1 MKGKCYDYFVM
12 FDNSSVYKSLLEL
25 GVIDKAL
32 LEDAFVESKE
42 SGEPLTELLLQRDLI
57 SDENLGMLMADM
69 MKVPF
74 IRLDKVSLDRDVLE
88 KVPEEMARARGI
100 IVYKVDETGT
110 YIAMKN
116 PNDLLS
122 VTFLK
127 KKVDGPLKIFY
138 ATDRDIRTALFAYRK
153 DMSAVFEEIINKNVG
168 EAGGEKNETPIIK
181 IVETMLVYA
190 YQSRASDIHVEPMEE
205 STQVRFRIDG
215 VLHDVISLP
224 KKLEEQL
231 VSRVKIM
238 SSLPTDEHSSALDGK
253 FEFEIPDMERVD
265 VRVSILPATNGERI
279 VMRILAG
286 NIQQFALL
294 DLGFSDKDITK
305 VREAYS
311 KPYGM
316 VLATGP
322 TGSGKTTTMY
332 AFLKIMNKR
341 NVNIMTIEDPVE
353 YQIKG
358 INQIQ
363 VNPKTN
369 LTFAAGLKSIVRQDP
384 NIILVGEIRDEETAS
399 IAVNASL
406 TGHLV
411 LSTLHTSDAA
421 TTVPR
426 LLEMKVEP
434 FLLASSVNL
443 IVAQRLVRKVCT
455 SCRFSEELDAKM
467 IAGEIS
473 ESLIKKF
480 LEKTGKG
487 IRLYKGK
494 GCPVCRGTG
503 YVGRVGIYE
512 VMIMSDAIR
521 EAVMKK
527 MDAEEIKKIAI
538 KEGMTTML
546 EDGLVKVKMGV
557 TTIDELL
564 RVIKE

>member
-1 MKGKCYDYFVM
+1 MI
-12 FDNSSVYKSLLEL
+12 FDDSLLYKTLAEL
-25 GVIDKAL
+25 SVIDKAL
-32 LEDAFVESKE
+32 LEDAFEQSKE
-42 SGEPLTELLLQRDLI
+42 QKEPLSELLLQRDLI
-57 SDENLGMLMADM
+57 SDENLGVIIADIL
-69 MKVPF
+69 KVPF
-74 IRLDKVSLDRDVLE
+74 VRLEKVSLDREILE
-88 KVPEEMARARGI
+88 IVPEEMARARGVI
-100 IVYKVDETGT
+100 LYKTDEDGT
-110 YIAMKN
+110 HVAMKN
-116 PNDLLS
+116 PHDLVS
-122 VTFLK
+122 VSFLK
-127 KKVDGPLKIFY
+127 KKVEGKLVVHY
-138 ATDRDIRTALFAYRK
+138 ATERDIRTALFAYRK
-153 DMSAVFEEIINKNVG
+153 DVSSVFEEIINKSVG
-168 EAGGEKNETPIIK
+168 EVHQETDEAPIIK
-181 IVETMLVYA
+181 IVETMLIYA

-215 VLHDVISLP
+215 VLHDVIALP
-224 KKLEEQL
+224 KNLEGQL
-231 VSRVKIM
+231 VSRIKIM

-253 FEFEIPDMERVD
+253 FEFDIPDMERID

-294 DLGFSDKDITK
+294 DLGFSESDIKK
-305 VREAYS
+305 VREAYG

-316 VLATGP
+316 ILATGP

-399 IAVNASL
+399 IAVNAAL

-421 TTVPR
+421 TTIPR

-434 FLLASSVNL
+434 FLIASSVNL
-443 IVAQRLVRKVCT
+443 IVAQRLVRKICT
-455 SCRFSEELDAKM
+455 SCRVSEVMDPKLVG
-467 IAGEIS
+467 GEIS
-473 ESLIKKF
+473 DGLIKKH
-480 LEKTGKG
+480 LEKDGKG
-487 IRLYKGK
+487 VRLYKGE

-512 VMIMSDAIR
+512 VMTMSEALR
-521 EAVMKK
+521 EAIMKK
-527 MDAEEIKKIAI
+527 VDAEEIKKIAT
-538 KEGMTTML
+538 KEGMITML
-546 EDGLVKVKMGV
+546 EDGLTKVKMGV

>member
-1 MKGKCYDYFVM
+1 MIFGNTELY
-12 FDNSSVYKSLLEL
+12 NSLLEL
-25 GVIDKAL
+25 GVIDKTL
-32 LEDAFVESKE
+32 LTDAFEESKE
-42 SGEPLTELLLQRDLI
+42 SGESLGELLLQRDLI
-57 SDENLGMLMADM
+57 SDENLGMLVADIL
-69 MKVPF
+69 KVPF
-74 IRLDKVSLDRDVLE
+74 VRLEKMTLDREILE

-100 IVYKVDETGT
+100 IVFKVDIEGT
-110 YIAMKN
+110 HVAMRN

-127 KKVDGPLKIFY
+127 KKIDGALKIYY
-138 ATDRDIRTALFAYRK
+138 ATDRDIRNALFGYRK
-153 DMSAVFEEIINKNVG
+153 DVSAVFEEIINKHVG
-168 EAGGEKNETPIIK
+168 EAKTVESDTPIIK
-181 IVETMLVYA
+181 IVETMLIYA
-190 YQSRASDIHVEPMEE
+190 YQSRASDIHIEPMED

-224 KKLEEQL
+224 KNLEAQL
-231 VSRVKIM
+231 VSRIKIM
-238 SSLPTDEHSSALDGK
+238 SSLPTDEHAMALDGK

-265 VRVSILPATNGERI
+265 VRVSILPSTNGERI

-294 DLGFSDKDITK
+294 DLGFSESDIKK

-369 LTFAAGLKSIVRQDP
+369 LTFAVGLKSIVRQDP

-426 LLEMKVEP
+426 LLEMKIEP

-443 IVAQRLVRKVCT
+443 IVAQRLVRKICT
-455 SCRFSEELDAKM
+455 SCRESEVVDAKM
-467 IAGEIS
+467 IKGEITDN
-473 ESLIKKF
+473 LIKKF
-480 LEKTGKG
+480 LEKSKDGV
-487 IRLYKGK
+487 RLYKGK
-494 GCPVCRGTG
+494 GCSVCRGTG

-512 VMIMSDAIR
+512 VMPMTEAIR
-521 EAVMKK
+521 EAIMAKK
-527 MDAEEIKKIAI
+527 DADEIKKIAV

-546 EDGLVKVKMGV
+546 EDGLSKVKLGQ
-557 TTIDELL
+557 TTVDELL

>member
-1 MKGKCYDYFVM
+1 MI
-12 FDNSSVYKSLLEL
+12 FDNSLLYKTLLEL

-32 LEDAFVESKE
+32 LEETYEEAKEKEESF
-42 SGEPLTELLLQRDLI
+42 SELLLQRDLI
-57 SDENLGMLMADM
+57 SDENLGMLIADM
-69 MKVPF
+69 LKVPF
-74 IRLDKVSLDRDVLE
+74 TRLSKVSLDREMME
-88 KVPEEMARARGI
+88 KIPEEMARARGLVI
-100 IVYKVDETGT
+100 FKVDESGVHV
-110 YIAMKN
+110 AMHN
-116 PNDLLS
+116 PTDLLS
-122 VTFLK
+122 VSFLK
-127 KKVDGPLKIFY
+127 KKITEPLIIYF
-138 ATDRDIRTALFAYRK
+138 ATDRDIKAALFAYRK
-153 DMSAVFEEIINKNVG
+153 DVSSVFEEIINRNVG
-168 EAGGEKNETPIIK
+168 EVKGEENEIPIIR

-190 YQSRASDIHVEPMEE
+190 YQSRASDIHIEPMED

-215 VLHDVISLP
+215 VLHDVIDLP
-224 KKLEEQL
+224 KKLEGQL
-231 VSRVKIM
+231 VSRIKIM
-238 SSLPTDEHSSALDGK
+238 SSLPTDEHAAALDGK
-253 FEFEIPDMERVD
+253 FEYEVPDMERID
-265 VRVSILPATNGERI
+265 VRVSILPATNGERV

-294 DLGFSDKDITK
+294 DLGFSDTDIKK
-305 VREAYS
+305 VREAYA

-316 VLATGP
+316 ILATGP

-363 VNPKTN
+363 VNQKTN

-426 LLEMKVEP
+426 LLEMGIEP
-434 FLLASSVNL
+434 FLIASSTNL
-443 IVAQRLVRKVCT
+443 IVAQRLVRKICT
-455 SCRFSEELDAKM
+455 NCRVSEVIKEEM
-467 IAGEIS
+467 IEGEIPS
-473 ESLIKKF
+473 TLIKKF
-480 LEKTGKG
+480 LEKTPKG

-494 GCPVCRGTG
+494 GCPVCRNTG

-512 VMIMSDAIR
+512 VMIMSDALR
-521 EAVMKK
+521 EAIMKK
-527 MDAEEIKKIAI
+527 ADADTLKKVAI
-538 KEGMTTML
+538 KDGMTTML
-546 EDGLVKVKMGV
+546 EDGLAKVKMGV
-557 TTIDELL
+557 TTIEELL
-564 RVIKE
+564 RVTKE

>member
-1 MKGKCYDYFVM
+1 MI
-12 FDNSSVYKSLLEL
+12 FDDSLLFKSLSEL
-25 GVIDKAL
+25 SVIDKGL
-32 LEDAFVESKE
+32 LDDTFEQSKE
-42 SGEPLTELLLQRDLI
+42 RDEPLSELLLQRDLI
-57 SDENLGMLMADM
+57 SDENLGVIIADI

-74 IRLDKVSLDRDVLE
+74 VRLEKVSLDREILE
-88 KVPEEMARARGI
+88 IIPEEMARARGVI
-100 IVYKVDETGT
+100 LFKADEEGT
-110 YIAMKN
+110 HVAMKN
-116 PNDLLS
+116 PHDLVS
-122 VTFLK
+122 VSFLK
-127 KKVDGPLKIFY
+127 KKIEGKLVIHY
-138 ATDRDIRTALFAYRK
+138 ATERDIRSALFSYRR
-153 DMSAVFEEIINKNVG
+153 DVSAVFEEIINKSVG
-168 EAGGEKNETPIIK
+168 EIHQESDVAPIIK

-190 YQSRASDIHVEPMEE
+190 YQSRASDIHVEPMED

-215 VLHDVISLP
+215 VLHDVIALP
-224 KKLEEQL
+224 KNLEEQL
-231 VSRVKIM
+231 VSRIKIM

-253 FEFEIPDMERVD
+253 FEFEIPDMERID
-265 VRVSILPATNGERI
+265 VRVSILPATNGERV

-294 DLGFSDKDITK
+294 DLGFSESDIKK
-305 VREAYS
+305 VREAYG

-316 VLATGP
+316 ILSTGP

-406 TGHLV
+406 TGHLL

-421 TTVPR
+421 TTIPR
-426 LLEMKVEP
+426 LLEMNVEP
-434 FLLASSVNL
+434 FLIASSVNL
-443 IVAQRLVRKVCT
+443 IVAQRLVRKICT
-455 SCRFSEELDAKM
+455 SCRVSEVMESKIVSEEISDA
-467 IAGEIS
+467 
-473 ESLIKKF
+473 LIKKY
-480 LEKTGKG
+480 LEKTSKG
-487 IRLYKGK
+487 VRLYKGK

-512 VMIMSDAIR
+512 VMTMSDTLR
-521 EAVMKK
+521 EAIMKK

-546 EDGLVKVKMGV
+546 EDGLTKVKMGV

>member
-1 MKGKCYDYFVM
+1 MIFGNTELY
-12 FDNSSVYKSLLEL
+12 NSLLEL
-25 GVIDKAL
+25 GVIDKTL
-32 LEDAFVESKE
+32 LTDAFEESKE
-42 SGEPLTELLLQRDLI
+42 SGESLGELLLQRDLI
-57 SDENLGMLMADM
+57 SDENLGMLVADIL
-69 MKVPF
+69 KVPF
-74 IRLDKVSLDRDVLE
+74 VRLEKMTLDREILE

-100 IVYKVDETGT
+100 IVFKVDIEGT
-110 YIAMKN
+110 HVAMRN

-127 KKVDGPLKIFY
+127 KKIDGALKIYY
-138 ATDRDIRTALFAYRK
+138 ATDRDIRNALFGYRK
-153 DMSAVFEEIINKNVG
+153 DVSAVFEEIINKHVG
-168 EAGGEKNETPIIK
+168 EAKAVESDTPIIK
-181 IVETMLVYA
+181 IVETMLIYA
-190 YQSRASDIHVEPMEE
+190 YQSRASDIHVEPMED

-224 KKLEEQL
+224 KNLEAQL
-231 VSRVKIM
+231 VSRIKIM
-238 SSLPTDEHSSALDGK
+238 SSLPTDEHAMALDGK

-265 VRVSILPATNGERI
+265 VRVSILPSTNGERI

-294 DLGFSDKDITK
+294 DLGFSDSDIKK

-369 LTFAAGLKSIVRQDP
+369 LTFAVGLKSIVRQDP

-426 LLEMKVEP
+426 LLEMKIEP

-443 IVAQRLVRKVCT
+443 IVAQRLVRKICT
-455 SCRFSEELDAKM
+455 SCRESEVVDAKM
-467 IAGEIS
+467 IKGEITDN
-473 ESLIKKF
+473 LIKKF
-480 LEKTGKG
+480 LEKSKDGV
-487 IRLYKGK
+487 RLYKGK
-494 GCPVCRGTG
+494 GCSVCRGTG

-512 VMIMSDAIR
+512 VMPMTEAIR
-521 EAVMKK
+521 EAIMAKK
-527 MDAEEIKKIAI
+527 DADEIKKIAV

-546 EDGLVKVKMGV
+546 EDGLSKVKLGQ
-557 TTIDELL
+557 TTVDELL

>member
-1 MKGKCYDYFVM
+1 MI
-12 FDNSSVYKSLLEL
+12 FDNSFLYKSLSEL
-25 GVIDKAL
+25 GVIEKTL
-32 LEDAFVESKE
+32 LDDAYEEAKE
-42 SGEPLTELLLQRDLI
+42 LGQPFAEMLLQRDLI
-57 SDENLGMLMADM
+57 SDENLGVLVADM
-69 MKVPF
+69 LKVPF
-74 IRLDKVSLDRDVLE
+74 IRLDKVSLDREVIE
-88 KVPEEMARARGI
+88 KMPEEMARARGI
-100 IVYKVDETGT
+100 IVFKIDETAT
-110 YIAMKN
+110 HVAMSN
-116 PNDLLS
+116 PSDLLS

-127 KKVDGPLKIFY
+127 KKINRPIKIYY

-153 DMSAVFEEIINKNVG
+153 DVSAMFEEIISKNVG
-168 EAGGEKNETPIIK
+168 EVDDEKDETPIIR

-190 YQSRASDIHVEPMEE
+190 YQSRASDIHVEPMEDT
-205 STQVRFRIDG
+205 TQVRFRIDG
-215 VLHDVISLP
+215 VLHDVIALP
-224 KKLEEQL
+224 KKLESQL

-238 SSLPTDEHSSALDGK
+238 SSLPTDEHAAALDGK
-253 FEFEIPDMERVD
+253 FEFEVPDMERID

-294 DLGFSDKDITK
+294 DLGFSDKDIKK
-305 VREAYS
+305 VREAYT

-369 LTFAAGLKSIVRQDP
+369 LTFSAGLKSIVRQDP
-384 NIILVGEIRDEETAS
+384 NIILVGEIRDEETAG
-399 IAVNASL
+399 IAVNAAL

-421 TTVPR
+421 TTIPR

-434 FLLASSVNL
+434 FLIASSLNL
-443 IVAQRLVRKVCT
+443 IVAQRLVRKICT
-455 SCRFSEELDAKM
+455 NCRESQVIETELIK
-467 IAGEIS
+467 GEIP
-473 ESLIKKF
+473 EGLIKKF
-480 LEKTGKG
+480 LEQTKKG
-487 IRLYKGK
+487 ISLYKGK

-512 VMIMSDAIR
+512 VMTMSDSLR
-521 EAVMKK
+521 EAIMKK
-527 MDAEEIKKIAI
+527 TDAEEIKKIAI